1 MRYLKQMI
9 VLRQH
14 AFQLQE
20 KYQILLQI
28 KNKATAGDIAQLDAE
43 LNSVQDELLGTNSA
57 IDVLNGL
64 V

>member
-1 MRYLKQMI
+1 MRYLKQLI

-14 AFQLQE
+14 AFHLQE
-20 KYQILLQI
+20 RYQILLQI
-28 KNKATAGDIAQLDAE
+28 KNKATAGDILQIDGE
-43 LNSVQDELLGTNSA
+43 LNSTQDELLNTNSA

>member
-1 MRYLKQMI
+1 MI